1 MPKGLW
7 ERLRGAR
14 GIEILLALALLAL
27 LALALMNGGG
37 RDANGATELEARLE
51 RILSGIEGAGRVKA
65 MVTQDGEGGVAGA
78 VIVAR
83 DLKDISAYLK
93 LQAAV
98 TTLLE
103 LDASRVEIIGG
114 GFGGD

>member
-27 LALALMNGGG
+27 LALALPRTGGNN
-37 RDANGATELEARLE
+37 AGATALETRLE
-51 RILSGIEGAGRVKA
+51 RILSGIEGAGNVRA
-65 MVTQDGEGGVAGA
+65 MVTEDVDGRTSGA
-78 VIVAR
+78 VIVA
-83 DLKDISAYLK
+83 DGLKDVSTYLK
-93 LQAAV
+93 LQAAA

-114 GFGGD
+114 RFGGG